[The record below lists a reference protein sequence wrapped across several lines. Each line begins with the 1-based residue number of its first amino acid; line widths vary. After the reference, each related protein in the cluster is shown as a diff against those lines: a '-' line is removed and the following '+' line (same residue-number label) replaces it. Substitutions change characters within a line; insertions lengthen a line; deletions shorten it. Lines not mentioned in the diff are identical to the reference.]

1 MEVSGAADSRLS
13 AGASPVQIASMEDV
27 DPMVRQLQIKRF
39 REMTPERKLELTWE
53 MRELAWE
60 LCAAD
65 LRARF
70 PDCSEAEVSARVR
83 QRFLDV
89 TS

>member
-1 MEVSGAADSRLS
+1 MAVQVPIMEA
-13 AGASPVQIASMEDV
+13 V

-39 REMTPERKLELTWE
+39 REMTPERKLELAWE
-53 MRELAWE
+53 MREFAWE

-70 PDCSEAEVSARVR
+70 PGFSEAEVSARVR

-89 TS
+89 AS

>member
-1 MEVSGAADSRLS
+1 MWNNA
-13 AGASPVQIASMEDV
+13 DV
-27 DPMVRQLQIKRF
+27 DPVVRQLQAKRF
-39 REMTPERKLELTWE
+39 REMSPERKLELAWE
-53 MRELAWE
+53 MREFAWE

-70 PDCSEAEVSARVR
+70 PGDSEAEVRARVR

-89 TS
+89 AS

>member
-1 MEVSGAADSRLS
+1 MD
-13 AGASPVQIASMEDV
+13 DV
-27 DPMVRQLQIKRF
+27 DPVVRRLQINRF
-39 REMTPERKLELTWE
+39 REMTPERKLEIAWE
-53 MRELAWE
+53 MREFALE

-70 PDCSEAEVSARVR
+70 PALSEAEVRARVR

-89 TS
+89 AS

>member
-1 MEVSGAADSRLS
+1 VVRRL
-13 AGASPVQIASMEDV
+13 QTD
-27 DPMVRQLQIKRF
+27 RF
-39 REMTPERKLELTWE
+39 REMTAERKLELAWE

-70 PDCSEAEVSARVR
+70 PDLSEADVHARVR
-83 QRFLDV
+83 QRFLDLP
-89 TS
+89 S